1 MQPDNFVQTDSLK
14 KKLPLPFTD
23 SFLRLADKKKWRPA
37 TTQKNW
43 ATLKS
48 LTSRKILKQKMKHR
62 KTKLTALLLL
72 GIGFNQVYAQQAST
86 ASGGD
91 ASGSGGSVAYSVGQI
106 VYTTNT
112 GITGSVAQGVQQP
125 YEISITTGMLETDI
139 KLNLSAYPNP
149 TTNYLMLQI
158 DNYDK
163 ALLYQLYDISGKLL
177 ESNTIVASSTTITM
191 EALPTATYLLKVTQ
205 NNKEV
210 KTFKIMKN

>member
-1 MQPDNFVQTDSLK
+1 
-14 KKLPLPFTD
+14 
-23 SFLRLADKKKWRPA
+23 
-37 TTQKNW
+37 
-43 ATLKS
+43 
-48 LTSRKILKQKMKHR
+48 MKHR

-210 KTFKIMKN
+210 KTFKIIKN